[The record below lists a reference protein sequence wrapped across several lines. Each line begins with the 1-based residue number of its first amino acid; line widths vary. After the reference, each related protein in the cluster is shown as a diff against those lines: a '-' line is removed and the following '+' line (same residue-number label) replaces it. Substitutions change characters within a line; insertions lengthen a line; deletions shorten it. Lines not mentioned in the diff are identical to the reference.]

1 VLSTENPFY
10 RQVVLLIEL
19 LPLVGRESCFA
30 LKGGTA
36 INLFVRDLPRL
47 SVDIDLTY
55 LPIEGRAE
63 SLRHVEE
70 ALHRLGSAIETAL
83 RGAMTLFPG
92 REGERA
98 TKIQVRRGR
107 ESVQIEVSPVLRGSV
122 LEPEPRETTAAV
134 TEQFGLARMSV
145 LHPLDLYAG
154 KLCAALDRQH
164 PRDLFDVM
172 LLQKAEGVNRKLFDV
187 FLIYLISGDRPIAE
201 LLSPRAI
208 SLPDVFSREFRGMT
222 LIPVTPEDLHQT
234 RERLVSDLHAMF
246 TDVDK
251 EFLLSVKQ
259 GQPKWNLFAHPHAE
273 QLPAVQWKLQNIA
286 QMAPEKR
293 RAAIAR
299 LEAVLEGRDH

>member
-1 VLSTENPFY
+1 MLSTDNPFY

-19 LPLVGRESCFA
+19 LPLIGRESCFA

-83 RGAMTLFPG
+83 RGAITLFPG

-134 TEQFGLARMSV
+134 TEQFGLARTGIRVGCRS
-145 LHPLDLYAG
+145 
-154 KLCAALDRQH
+154 
-164 PRDLFDVM
+164 
-172 LLQKAEGVNRKLFDV
+172 
-187 FLIYLISGDRPIAE
+187 
-201 LLSPRAI
+201 
-208 SLPDVFSREFRGMT
+208 
-222 LIPVTPEDLHQT
+222 
-234 RERLVSDLHAMF
+234 
-246 TDVDK
+246 
-251 EFLLSVKQ
+251 
-259 GQPKWNLFAHPHAE
+259 
-273 QLPAVQWKLQNIA
+273 
-286 QMAPEKR
+286 
-293 RAAIAR
+293 AR
-299 LEAVLEGRDH
+299 